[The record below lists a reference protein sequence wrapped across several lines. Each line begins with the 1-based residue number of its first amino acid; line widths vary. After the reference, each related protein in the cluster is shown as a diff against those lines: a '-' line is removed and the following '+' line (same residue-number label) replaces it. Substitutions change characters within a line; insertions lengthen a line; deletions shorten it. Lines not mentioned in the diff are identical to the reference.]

1 MSKSIYTQS
10 VVAKM
15 IAMSPLDASM
25 CEDLAEFFNDADNC
39 DAETKPFAGEFTQR
53 GFIAKSRLVEEVTY
67 ENAAR
72 SVTKTGEPVVRKEE
86 LAKSICQALGVK
98 MDESLIKAGKSIL
111 VAINNHLQSVDA

>member
-15 IAMSPLDASM
+15 IAMSPLDASK

-39 DAETKPFAGEFTQR
+39 DIETKPYAGEFTQR

-72 SVTKTGEPVVRKEE
+72 SVTKTGEPVVRKDE
-86 LAKSICQALGVK
+86 LAKSICDAIGIP
-98 MDESLIKAGKSIL
+98 MDDSLIKAGKAVL
-111 VAINNHLQSVDA
+111 VAINNHLQTVDA